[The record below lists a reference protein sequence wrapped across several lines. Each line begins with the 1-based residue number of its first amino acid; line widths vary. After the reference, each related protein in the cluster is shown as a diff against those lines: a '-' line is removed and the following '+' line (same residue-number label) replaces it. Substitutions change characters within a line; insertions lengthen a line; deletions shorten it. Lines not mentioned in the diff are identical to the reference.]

1 MSTPVPAEACA
12 NAMGRECMHL
22 FLELR
27 AVVLGAQSLHDELS
41 SAALMQGI
49 MCTDV
54 SGFVQRVGHFQ
65 GKGPRL
71 QPV

>member
-1 MSTPVPAEACA
+1 
-12 NAMGRECMHL
+12 MHL
-22 FLELR
+22 FLELC

-41 SAALMQGI
+41 SPALMQGI
-49 MCTDV
+49 LCTDV